1 VSAQTKDVADQGGL
15 AGAYTPMSAKD
26 ALVVLREHFG
36 LSGDLK
42 RFDTEKDDTF
52 RVVTADSRKFVLKI
66 ANRKRP
72 LKKSTSRTEFCDI

>member
-1 VSAQTKDVADQGGL
+1 VGHELVLKDLSAQTKDVADQGGL

-42 RFDTEKDDTF
+42 RFLTELEG
-52 RVVTADSRKFVLKI
+52 ARKTV
-66 ANRKRP
+66 N
-72 LKKSTSRTEFCDI
+72 

>member
-42 RFDTEKDDTF
+42 RFLTELEG
-52 RVVTADSRKFVLKI
+52 ARKTV
-66 ANRKRP
+66 N
-72 LKKSTSRTEFCDI
+72 